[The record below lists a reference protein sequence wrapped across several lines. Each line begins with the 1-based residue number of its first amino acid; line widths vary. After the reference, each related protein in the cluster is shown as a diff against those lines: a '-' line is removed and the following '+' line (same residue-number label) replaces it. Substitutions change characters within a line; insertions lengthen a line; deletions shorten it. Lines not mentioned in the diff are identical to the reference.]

1 MNYTEEQLEKLRK
14 ATAETPVDECFEWN
28 GVKFRV
34 RELLDPCTRCALHDL
49 SECYS
54 IACVYNERKD
64 GKNVIF
70 YKEEGGEQ

>member
-1 MNYTEEQLEKLRK
+1 MNYTEEQLRELSRM
-14 ATAETPVDECFEWN
+14 TRETPVDGCFEWN

-34 RELLDPCTRCALHDL
+34 RELLDLCTHCALNDL
-49 SECYS
+49 GECYS

-64 GKNVIF
+64 GKSVIF